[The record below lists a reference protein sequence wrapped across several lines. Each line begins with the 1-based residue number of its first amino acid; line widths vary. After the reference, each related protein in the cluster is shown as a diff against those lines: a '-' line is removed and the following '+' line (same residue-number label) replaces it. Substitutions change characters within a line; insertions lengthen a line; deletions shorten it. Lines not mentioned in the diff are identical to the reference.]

1 MQDFDDAG
9 DASPTAHEFDVV
21 EFQAELVDVGFVFGE
36 GLGEFEEDG
45 LDEGLELLAAEGVA
59 EVVLL

>member
-1 MQDFDDAG
+1 M
-9 DASPTAHEFDVV
+9 
-21 EFQAELVDVGFVFGE
+21 EFQAELVDVGFVFGK

-59 EVVLL
+59 EVVLFHEALHVYGVLAIC